1 MSPELKIFENGQKY
15 HDDYKNKYLMKDL
28 VTLLKR
34 YENRIDEL
42 EDKVRKLE
50 KNAYGCDY

>member
-1 MSPELKIFENGQKY
+1 MSPELKTFENGQKY